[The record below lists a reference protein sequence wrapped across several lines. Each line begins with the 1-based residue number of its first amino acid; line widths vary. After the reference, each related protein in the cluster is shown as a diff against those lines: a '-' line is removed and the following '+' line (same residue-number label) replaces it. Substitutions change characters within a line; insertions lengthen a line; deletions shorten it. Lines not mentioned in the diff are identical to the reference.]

1 MLKYKIKGGNNV
13 KKEIKVNSLDLT
25 QGSIIRGSLLFSGP
39 LIVGNIFQQLYNTVD
54 SVIAGNYIGKPALAA
69 IGSSNSL
76 INLIIGLFMGIATGA
91 GVVIAQYY
99 GAKNE

>member
-1 MLKYKIKGGNNV
+1 M
-13 KKEIKVNSLDLT
+13 KKEIRSNSLDLT
-25 QGSIIRGSLLFSGP
+25 QGSIIRGILLFSGP

-76 INLIIGLFMGIATGA
+76 INLIIGLFMGIATLGFFSWDLCLILFTIW
-91 GVVIAQYY
+91 GQVSC
-99 GAKNE
+99 GG